1 MIMQQQILLESFSW
15 AKQLY
20 PILKQ
25 FETEDSVFYRVVA
38 SHADIRNLNG
48 RVYTTKELQE
58 AASSLSERPLNINH
72 DPRKQLPFP
81 ENQVVAA
88 RFESGCVECVIEV
101 SDEKVNALIDSGEIS
116 KVSIEGWYINEANN
130 TPDIE
135 YPTSLHFRAL
145 ALLTSKHQPGDP
157 LTQIIKDS
165 HSLEIPGEIM
175 EKLIVQEDAWSE
187 SYISELPDDSFAY
200 VEPNSQADEQG
211 RSTPRSMRHF
221 PYKDKNGKLDPS
233 HIRNGLARLSQSNLP
248 PQAKGAARK
257 RLVAAAKQVGIK
269 ASNQDALE
277 SLEKALDDVKVAQ
290 EMGLDA
296 EEDPVANPQKEKPGE
311 TSLQNEIPSKI
322 VKPVVAPEDPKELPE
337 PKNESVSLTKSTA
350 PDLYTALK
358 NAGPNYSSSTIPS
371 VHESKQSSD
380 SVIKM
385 SEQEK
390 VVKEAVAQPIQISVK
405 LEGAQELKEATEK
418 MALIVK
424 EAEKKEQVKPQALL
438 ANTEAGQA
446 VEESREVK
454 ESRRFSKI
462 AEYLRGMR
470 QLREDINST
479 VASGALGQVW
489 QPDMIILPNDLP
501 ANLRRFVQVKV
512 IERGADRVNFTTITT
527 PSFASLTEDTSPGD
541 VTQTI
546 TQINATPTETGAKQ
560 RVSYVT
566 MESATPDVVQAVERS
581 FQAAALIDEDN
592 TILTALDAATPA
604 ASLYGDESVTAEAN
618 ITSSMTFKGA
628 RLASAMREIQKKG
641 YALNPGDLIAV
652 LHPVQY
658 DALLKDSAISQYLY
672 FGSVGPIQ
680 QGVVPQVYGVDIV
693 RSSRVP
699 TGLGA
704 GSITT
709 YHAQVFLKSS
719 AKGDPN
725 GIGSGGA
732 AALGVNRS
740 LMIEVFRKID
750 ERDLMIVASH
760 RLAACVLQSS
770 GLVHIY
776 TA

>member
-1 MIMQQQILLESFSW
+1 MKQVTISDSFQW
-15 AKQLY
+15 AKKLFK
-20 PILKQ
+20 ILKQ
-25 FETEDSVFYRVVA
+25 YENDGVSFYEVVA
-38 SHADIRNLNG
+38 SHADVKNRNK
-48 RVYTTKELQE
+48 RIYTSDELKS
-58 AASSLSERPLNINH
+58 AAASLSERPININH
-72 DPRKQLPFP
+72 DPRQTLPFP
-81 ENQVVAA
+81 ENQVLAA
-88 RFESGCVECVIEV
+88 RYEEGLVECIIQIADPQVNKMIE
-101 SDEKVNALIDSGEIS
+101 DGTIS
-116 KVSIEGWYINEANN
+116 KVSIEGWYLDETRN
-130 TPDIE
+130 TIDTE
-135 YPTSLHFRAL
+135 YPTSLHFKAL
-145 ALLTSKHQPGDP
+145 ALLTRDDEPGDP
-157 LTQIIKDS
+157 NAEIIKDS
-165 HSLEIPGEIM
+165 LSIRIPGEIM
-175 EKLIVQEDAWSE
+175 EKLVAQDDTWSE
-187 SYISELPDDSFAY
+187 SYISELPDDAFAY
-200 VEPNSQADEQG
+200 VEPTTQKDEQG
-211 RSTPRSMRHF
+211 KSTPRSMRHF
-221 PYKDKNGKLDPS
+221 PYKDKNGKPDPS
-233 HIRNGLARLSQSNLP
+233 HVRNALARLSQSNLP

-257 RLVAAAKQVGIK
+257 RLAAAAKQVGIK

-290 EMGLDA
+290 EMELDA
-296 EEDPVANPQKEKPGE
+296 EEDTAANPLKEKPGE
-311 TSLQNEIPSKI
+311 ESLQNDIPSKN
-322 VKPVVAPEDPKELPE
+322 VKSFVVPQDPKELPE

-358 NAGPNYSSSTIPS
+358 NAGPNYSSN
-371 VHESKQSSD
+371 VEERKKSSD
-380 SVIKM
+380 SVVKM

-390 VVKEAVAQPIQISVK
+390 VVKEPVAQPIQISVK

-424 EAEKKEQVKPQALL
+424 EAEKKDQVKPQALL
-438 ANTEAGQA
+438 ANTEAGQS

-454 ESRRFSKI
+454 ESKRFTKI

-470 QLREDINST
+470 QLREDISST
-479 VASGALGQVW
+479 VAAGALGQVW
-489 QPDMIILPNDLP
+489 QPDMVVLPTDLP

-527 PSFASLTEDTSPGD
+527 PSFASLTEDTAPGD

-560 RVSYVT
+560 RISYVT

-604 ASLYGDESVTAEAN
+604 ASLYGDESVTVEAN
-618 ITSSMTFKGA
+618 ITSAMTFKGA

-699 TGLGA
+699 TGLGS

-760 RLAACVLQSS
+760 RLAGCVLQPN
-770 GLVHIY
+770 GLVKIY